1 MEFGKNF
8 VKSYNLQVLCARQS
22 HNEAIMLILDDTCK
36 RKLDENNLYK
46 RELRVICNYYCCKHV
61 AYGRYSCQDNVFF
74 CVPPGQKASSSVP
87 GSCPLQDAGRL
98 KEQF

>member
-22 HNEAIMLILDDTCK
+22 RDVAIMLILDDTCK
-36 RKLDENNLYK
+36 RKLDEENLYK
-46 RELRVICNYYCCKHV
+46 SELRVICNYHCCKHV

-74 CVPPGQKASSSVP
+74 CQKASSSVP
-87 GSCPLQDAGRL
+87 GSCPIQDGGRL
-98 KEQF
+98 KEQL